1 MPDFTKFETSAVIE
15 KWYHK
20 LNFNK
25 KYDDTFYGY
34 LESIEIP
41 ADTTIENYSLSCID
55 GRKNLLAFL
64 YMCEALDKK
73 YKEKGIP
80 EEILFDTLSDIVI
93 WCDVWSELKGE
104 LFLGEIGWLSNHLSG
119 VLFKLGRLQFA
130 IQRFSEDDER
140 YGIQKGTY
148 NIGVHI
154 PAVGPLTPE
163 ECKKSFDAADC
174 FFAKYF
180 SDISYVYYT
189 CHSWLLDDTLKK
201 ILPETSN
208 ILKFGDMFQKVSS
221 DKSDDILKYV
231 FKWNTTRMN
240 LEGVQPT
247 SGFSAKVK
255 ECAES
260 GMDFYIV
267 TGLRKK

>member
-1 MPDFTKFETSAVIE
+1 
-15 KWYHK
+15 
-20 LNFNK
+20 
-25 KYDDTFYGY
+25 
-34 LESIEIP
+34 
-41 ADTTIENYSLSCID
+41 
-55 GRKNLLAFL
+55 
-64 YMCEALDKK
+64 
-73 YKEKGIP
+73 
-80 EEILFDTLSDIVI
+80 
-93 WCDVWSELKGE
+93 
-104 LFLGEIGWLSNHLSG
+104 LSG

-201 ILPETSN
+201 ILP
-208 ILKFGDMFQKVSS
+208 I
-221 DKSDDILKYV
+221 
-231 FKWNTTRMN
+231 
-240 LEGVQPT
+240 
-247 SGFSAKVK
+247 
-255 ECAES
+255 
-260 GMDFYIV
+260 
-267 TGLRKK
+267 